1 MLFIQAHTKIKVN
14 VLLKDIDDVLP
25 GNLDTI
31 IILTKDG
38 KEHRISTVKPF
49 RNAFFINHLKTVIMR
64 KDEKAKPKMIVQQTV
79 TNT

>member
-14 VLLKDIDDVLP
+14 VLLKDIEDVLP

-38 KEHRISTVKPF
+38 KEHRINTVKPF
-49 RNAFFINHLKTVIMR
+49 RNTFFISHLKTVIMR
-64 KDEKAKPKMIVQQTV
+64 KDEKARPKMIVQKPV
-79 TNT
+79 ANT